1 MMSDLR
7 MLVNFIER
15 VKRLGALFQLCVVV
29 PTLCAVLYFGLF
41 ASDIYLSESQF
52 VVRNPQKPAASGLGL
67 FLQSSGIG
75 SGDEIFSAE
84 SYAKSRDALT
94 ELNKDQLVTRAYT
107 RPTISIFDR
116 YNSLGWQRT
125 FEDLFKYFDKR
136 VLIEHESSSSITKLT
151 VQAYTADDA
160 YRINE
165 RLLRLSEALV
175 NRLNVRA
182 RADLIRFAEVDVR
195 DAERKAAAAAI
206 ALSSYRNAKGVIDP
220 ERQAAVQ
227 LQMVSKLQDELIAT
241 KTQISEL
248 RTYAPQNPQVPV
260 LETRARQLAGEIN
273 QQQGLVAGGRR
284 SLSSAV
290 ASYQRVQ
297 LQSQFSDRQL
307 ALALASLEAARNE
320 ARRKQS
326 YVERIVQPNR
336 PDKALE
342 PRRFRSIL
350 ATFILGMVVW
360 GVLSLL
366 IAGIREHNG

>member
-1 MMSDLR
+1 
-7 MLVNFIER
+7 MLGNFIER

-52 VVRNPQKPAASGLGL
+52 VVRSPEKPAANGLGL
-67 FLQSSGIG
+67 FLKSTGIG

-84 SYAKSRDALT
+84 SYAKSRDALAA
-94 ELNKDQLVTRAYT
+94 LNKDQFVTRAYT
-107 RPTISIFDR
+107 RSTISIFDR

-125 FEDLFKYFDKR
+125 FEDLFRYFEKR

-165 RLLRLSEALV
+165 RLLSLSEALV

-260 LETRARQLAGEIN
+260 LETRARQLVGEID

-326 YVERIVQPNR
+326 YIERIVQPNR